1 MVLQRLGGER
11 DRLSPWDRRENQYG
25 HHRVNCITRNLF
37 NIGAW
42 LCKVKINVSSE
53 THYKRITAEACTEIA
68 QSISRMGE
76 GPRCSMSK
84 LKNLITKMAML
95 SNQNCRSVI
104 SHYKLCYISK
114 RVIWALSILAL
125 QHNGCG
131 KPGWFDC
138 VLCVLGSGEIVM
150 WKVQKGEKEIRQ
162 KGRWGRWFELN
173 ANISVILLQCHI

>member
-11 DRLSPWDRRENQYG
+11 DRLSPWDWRENQYG
-25 HHRVNCITRNLF
+25 HRRVNCITQNLF

-53 THYKRITAEACTEIA
+53 THNKRITAEACTEIA

-104 SHYKLCYISK
+104 SHYMLCYISK